1 MYFVILFFLLLFQRQ
16 LVLMLNHLPNLKF
29 HFQLTNYYLVVKI
42 SVLLINRSFLLIHIN
57 IILILYLNNNYFKDY
72 IFLVP

>member
-16 LVLMLNHLPNLKF
+16 LVLMLNHLPKLKF
-29 HFQLTNYYLVVKI
+29 HFQLTNYYLVVKM

-57 IILILYLNNNYFKDY
+57 IIFK
-72 IFLVP
+72 